1 MPGYATV
8 EIVID
13 SLVFSLALLV
23 GTEHGKVEIFS
34 SPGETTKG
42 YCEKLFVWVFFCKEG
57 SAGATLRVSNNL
69 RWGSAK

>member
-13 SLVFSLALLV
+13 SLVFSLALLF
-23 GTEHGKVEIFS
+23 GTEQWQGRDIFFS
-34 SPGETTKG
+34 ITTKG
-42 YCEKLFVWVFFCKEG
+42 IVRSCLFGGRGCKEG
-57 SAGATLRVSNNL
+57 SAGATQRVCNNL